1 MRGACVR
8 DIMPDHMVTVSESD
22 TLSTVEDIM
31 TLGRVRHMPV
41 VHGGKLVGVVSER
54 DLLRASLSNLSGID
68 DGRRRA
74 FLHGVEIARVMS
86 APPVVVHPEE
96 SVEAAAHLMAEN
108 KIRRVPVIDDRGHPV
123 GMISFHDIV
132 RSAGD
137 HWAATAGTK
146 VTLCNKTS
154 ERATLEGIQFRSNN

>member
-1 MRGACVR
+1 MRAACVR
-8 DIMPDHMVTVSESD
+8 DIMPDHMVTISESD

-86 APPVVVHPEE
+86 APPVVVHPAET
-96 SVEAAAHLMAEN
+96 VEAAARLMAEN
-108 KIRRVPVIDDRGHPV
+108 RIGCLPVVENDRLLGLITETDVLRCFAGLPPRRDPR
-123 GMISFHDIV
+123 
-132 RSAGD
+132 
-137 HWAATAGTK
+137 
-146 VTLCNKTS
+146 
-154 ERATLEGIQFRSNN
+154 RAPA